1 MSFMKKLLHTKLYI
15 LISFV
20 IIIIMTV
27 VIVFSIN
34 RKKEVYHFL
43 TIPESY
49 YLKRNYPTFDISL
62 YSSNENDY
70 YFKEDVISSLNL
82 KSKSLNDSY
91 MLQIN
96 QIIEEDEVIL
106 HNDLEYYKYRL
117 NVTFPIDL
125 ESSYQITDAY
135 IELNYS
141 SDEKLCL
148 DIGNIIFYEEELNNK
163 ISIKYMKPI
172 VNFINDLQI
181 ITGIGLTISCDKD
194 VVIKDIIPLDRRV
207 FVKNS
212 QITYTDK
219 SDYSNQTNIETL
231 INDDYEPTLVDNEKL
246 LIEMEK
252 NVVNHYVIPLGYT
265 TLESINVLGFKIKY
279 IVDGIEEEQLIYP
292 FKYFSGIVS
301 FKEEVYVR
309 SDN

>member
-15 LISFV
+15 LISLV

-125 ESSYQITDAY
+125 ESSYQISDAY

-148 DIGNIIFYEEELNNK
+148 DIGNIIFYEEELNN
-163 ISIKYMKPI
+163 IYIY
-172 VNFINDLQI
+172 
-181 ITGIGLTISCDKD
+181 SCIMR
-194 VVIKDIIPLDRRV
+194 VVAY
-207 FVKNS
+207 N
-212 QITYTDK
+212 
-219 SDYSNQTNIETL
+219 NL
-231 INDDYEPTLVDNEKL
+231 ICLV
-246 LIEMEK
+246 
-252 NVVNHYVIPLGYT
+252 
-265 TLESINVLGFKIKY
+265 Y
-279 IVDGIEEEQLIYP
+279 I
-292 FKYFSGIVS
+292 
-301 FKEEVYVR
+301 
-309 SDN
+309 

>member
-1 MSFMKKLLHTKLYI
+1 MLT
-15 LISFV
+15 
-20 IIIIMTV
+20 
-27 VIVFSIN
+27 
-34 RKKEVYHFL
+34 KKE
-43 TIPESY
+43 IRAKM
-49 YLKRNYPTFDISL
+49 LKKRGEMT
-62 YSSNENDY
+62 
-70 YFKEDVISSLNL
+70 KEQVITL
-82 KSKSLNDSY
+82 SK
-91 MLQIN
+91 
-96 QIIEEDEVIL
+96 IIEEDEVIL

-125 ESSYQITDAY
+125 ESSYQISDAY

-309 SDN
+309 SDS

>member
-1 MSFMKKLLHTKLYI
+1 MNFMKKLLHIKLYI
-15 LISFV
+15 LISIV
-20 IIIIMTV
+20 IITIMAV
-27 VIVFSIN
+27 VIVLSIN

-49 YLKRNYPTFDISL
+49 YLKRNYPTFDVSL

-125 ESSYQITDAY
+125 ESSYQISDAY

-163 ISIKYMKPI
+163 ISIRYMKPI
-172 VNFINDLQI
+172 VNFINDFQI

-194 VVIKDIIPLDRRV
+194 VVIKEIIPLDKRV

-246 LIEMEK
+246 SIEMEK
-252 NVVNHYVIPLGYT
+252 NVVNHYVVPLGYT
-265 TLESINVLGFKIKY
+265 RLESINVLGFKIKY

-309 SDN
+309 SDS

>member
-15 LISFV
+15 LISLV

-125 ESSYQITDAY
+125 ESSYQISDAY

>member
-1 MSFMKKLLHTKLYI
+1 MA
-15 LISFV
+15 
-20 IIIIMTV
+20 V
-27 VIVFSIN
+27 VIVLSIN

-49 YLKRNYPTFDISL
+49 YLKRNYPTFDVSL

-125 ESSYQITDAY
+125 ESSYQISDAY

-163 ISIKYMKPI
+163 ISIRYMKPI
-172 VNFINDLQI
+172 VNFINDFQI

-194 VVIKDIIPLDRRV
+194 VVIKEIIPLDKRV

-246 LIEMEK
+246 SIEMEK
-252 NVVNHYVIPLGYT
+252 NVVNHYVVPLGYT
-265 TLESINVLGFKIKY
+265 RLESINVLGFKIKY

-309 SDN
+309 SDS